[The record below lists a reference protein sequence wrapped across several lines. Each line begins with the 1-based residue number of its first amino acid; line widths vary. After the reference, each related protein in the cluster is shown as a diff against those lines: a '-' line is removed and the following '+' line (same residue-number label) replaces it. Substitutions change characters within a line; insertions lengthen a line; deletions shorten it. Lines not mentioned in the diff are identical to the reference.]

1 MPIQKFYIKAGQVD
15 IKPDEIQTAILIPKE
30 SYENCFGNYFKYAMR
45 NAMDIATTGCSVNV
59 RLSADKK
66 TMERVRIGF
75 GVAGPVPMRA
85 VKAEAGAAGK
95 PVTMAAVEEIAASV
109 LEDINPRDSWRA
121 SKALRQHIA
130 VELTKRC
137 LMRSIEL
144 AGGVL

>member
-1 MPIQKFYIKAGQVD
+1 M
-15 IKPDEIQTAILIPKE
+15 
-30 SYENCFGNYFKYAMR
+30 
-45 NAMDIATTGCSVNV
+45 
-59 RLSADKK
+59 
-66 TMERVRIGF
+66 
-75 GVAGPVPMRA
+75 
-85 VKAEAGAAGK
+85 KAEAGAAGK

-137 LMRSIEL
+137 LMKSIEL